1 MADRDSKTILDP
13 KRTRLGVG
21 DGKAGVEQDLIGQV
35 VLDRYTVEARLG
47 AGAMGVVYRGKDI
60 QLGRGVAIKV
70 MRAHLGDE
78 PVMVG
83 RFRREARVAAR
94 MQHENVVGV
103 LDAGAHGR
111 SPVMVLELATGP
123 SLREVMD
130 DGLLAPARIF
140 RLLGGV
146 LHGLEHAHA
155 AGLIH
160 RDLKPE
166 NVIVEQRGD
175 VEVPRIVDFGIAALV
190 DPGDELAGARLTGTG
205 VVVGTPLYMPPE
217 QARGE
222 KLDQRVDLFAL
233 GVVLYE
239 MLAGKPPFDGTVHE
253 VVLANIQRDP
263 PAIEG
268 ADPILE
274 RFARKMMAKKRDD
287 RVASARA
294 AIELLALIESDPAA
308 AAAELGHTDVAK
320 ASAIIALPD
329 PSNH

>member
-1 MADRDSKTILDP
+1 VADRDSKTILDP

-94 MQHENVVGV
+94 LAHENVVGV

-111 SPVMVLELATGP
+111 APVMVLELATGP
-123 SLREVMD
+123 SLRELMD
-130 DGLLAPARIF
+130 DQPLPPARIHA
-140 RLLGGV
+140 LLGGV
-146 LHGLEHAHA
+146 LHGLDHAHG

-166 NVIVEQRGD
+166 NVIVEQRGER
-175 VEVPRIVDFGIAALV
+175 EVPRIVDFGIAALV
-190 DPGDELAGARLTGTG
+190 DPGDELAGARLTGSG

-222 KLDQRVDLFAL
+222 KLDQRVDVFAL

-239 MLAGKPPFDGTVHE
+239 MLAGHPPFSGSVHE
-253 VVLANIQRDP
+253 VVMANIQRDP
-263 PAIEG
+263 PPLAG
-268 ADPILE
+268 VDPLLD
-274 RFARKMMAKKRDD
+274 RLARRMMARDLRR
-287 RVASARA
+287 RVASARDA
-294 AIELLALIESDPAA
+294 LELLALIASDPDAA
-308 AAAELGHTDVAK
+308 AVALGQLDVAK
-320 ASAIIALPD
+320 ASALIGLPD
-329 PSNH
+329 PEG